1 MWSTAQYC
9 GMCVGLC
16 LCMCKCVCCTFLNI
30 LTEVQASLTIWGN
43 VSVTL
48 INENLLGLGVC
59 RRLRGPDTPR
69 TQSNKHTV
77 LEETEPEHIC
87 YLLKPLYQSLHSNA
101 PLKDPSSH
109 RL

>member
-1 MWSTAQYC
+1 M
-9 GMCVGLC
+9 
-16 LCMCKCVCCTFLNI
+16 
-30 LTEVQASLTIWGN
+30 EVQASLTIWGN

-48 INENLLGLGVC
+48 MNENLLGLGVC
-59 RRLRGPDTPR
+59 RRPRGSDTPC

-87 YLLKPLYQSLHSNA
+87 YLLKPLHQSLHSNA